1 MILNGWPRPRSRG
14 LKIAGGRVPLKKR
27 GLPTAR
33 DSFDL
38 KKNGVLSAP
47 ERISAKK
54 DAPETM
60 CNVLPLKS
68 MQNGRRAIS
77 FP

>member
-14 LKIAGGRVPLKKR
+14 PQIVGGRAPFKKR

-38 KKNGVLSAP
+38 KKNGALSDP

-54 DAPETM
+54 DAP
-60 CNVLPLKS
+60 
-68 MQNGRRAIS
+68 
-77 FP
+77 